1 MSEGIPYADI
11 VILAL
16 IAGFI
21 LLRLRSI
28 LGQKGDNDK
37 PDFLQSSKI
46 SVIKDPDPIVQLN
59 DKSLKPRPLVD
70 LDPYV
75 STLSDSNILQVIK
88 DIKAKDPLFNTTSFI
103 EGAKMAFEMVFDA
116 FAKGDKQTLS
126 MLLSQEIYN
135 DFLRHIEEREKQEN
149 KTETTLLAVKVQ
161 EISRANLDRNIAR
174 FGVSFESEQVAI
186 ERTKTGEIVGGDPS
200 DVQHVNDEWV
210 FERDITSKNPN
221 WKIIET

>member
-1 MSEGIPYADI
+1 MSEGFPYADI

-16 IAGFI
+16 VAGFI
-21 LLRLRSI
+21 LLRLRSV

-46 SVIKDPDPIVQLN
+46 SIIKDDPIVQLS
-59 DKSLKPRPLVD
+59 DKSLKPKPLMD

-75 STLSDSNILQVIK
+75 SSIRDSNILQAIK

-135 DFLRHIEEREKQEN
+135 DFLRHIDEREKQEN
-149 KTETTLLAVKVQ
+149 KPETTLLSVRVK
-161 EISRANLDRNIAR
+161 EILRANLDKNNAR
-174 FGVSFESEQVAI
+174 FTVSFESEQVTI
-186 ERTKTGEIVGGDPS
+186 ERSRSGEIVSGDPS
-200 DVQHVNDEWV
+200 DTHHVNDEWV

>member
-1 MSEGIPYADI
+1 MSEGFPYADI

-16 IAGFI
+16 VAGFI
-21 LLRLRSI
+21 LLRLRSV

-37 PDFLQSSKI
+37 PHFLQSSKI
-46 SVIKDPDPIVQLN
+46 SVIKDADPIVQLS
-59 DKSLKPRPLVD
+59 DKSIKPRSLVD

-75 STLSDSNILQVIK
+75 STLGDNNVLQGIK
-88 DIKAKDPLFNTTSFI
+88 DVKAKDPLFNATSFI

-149 KTETTLLAVKVQ
+149 KQETTLLAVKAK
-161 EISRANLDRNIAR
+161 EIFRANLDKNTAR
-174 FGVSFESEQVAI
+174 IGVRFESEQVTI
-186 ERTKTGEIVGGDPS
+186 ERAKTGEIVSGDPS
-200 DVQHVNDEWV
+200 DTHHINDEWV